1 MYFQTL
7 DIKSQ
12 CIGVYVDGSIY
23 HDNLPD
29 DLTRTWSY
37 STFLKESPVE
47 YARLYCEGRTLNDVC
62 PDLYRDE
69 WEPVCNRL
77 TAFYRALREAKV
89 DLNENCFYDL
99 VPENFLKDFCEI
111 KNKITKYVFE
121 NYSKPPNYE
130 FLVDVEKIIGEIRVR
145 SLTLNF
151 AKIKS
156 RLFQFKTKNW
166 HQKLK
171 AVAPYVDYNL
181 FGTKTGRLTTK
192 KNSFPIL
199 TMPKEY
205 RNTIEP
211 ANDWF
216 LEMDF
221 NSAELRTLLALSGKE
236 QPDTDIHQWNAQH
249 AYGGLVTREG
259 AKQRIFAWLYN
270 PESADHISERAY
282 DRDIV
287 LEKYWD
293 GEQVHTMYDRIIPSD
308 KHHALNYIIQSTTSD
323 LFLRRMVEVNK
334 LLEDKKSHIAFC
346 VHDSL
351 VIDLADED
359 KHLVPQ
365 IKEVFGNTDLGAFR
379 VNLSA
384 GKNYGDLKELKI

>member
-1 MYFQTL
+1 MQFQAL
-7 DIKSQ
+7 DIKGQ
-12 CIGVYVDGSIY
+12 CIGVYIEGELHY
-23 HDNLPD
+23 EKLPD
-29 DLTRTWSY
+29 ELTHTWGYAS
-37 STFLKESPVE
+37 FLKERPVE
-47 YARLYCEGRTLNDVC
+47 YASLYCTGRSLDEVC
-62 PDLYRDE
+62 PDVYRDQ
-69 WEPVCNRL
+69 WEPVQARL
-77 TAFYRALREAKV
+77 NAFYRALREAKV
-89 DLNENCFYDL
+89 DLQENCFYDL
-99 VPENFLKDFCEI
+99 VPENFLKDFCEV
-111 KNKITKYVFE
+111 KDKITQHVFATYE
-121 NYSKPPNYE
+121 KPHNYD
-130 FLVDVEKIIGEIRVR
+130 FLLNVQKIIADLKSRP
-145 SLTLNF
+145 LALNF
-151 AKIKS
+151 NQIKS
-156 RLFQFKTKNW
+156 RLFQFKTKKW

-171 AVAPYVDYNL
+171 GVAPFVDYNL

-205 RNTIEP
+205 RNIVEP
-211 ANDWF
+211 TNDWF
-216 LEMDF
+216 LELDF

-236 QPDTDIHQWNAQH
+236 QPTADIHQWNAQH

-270 PESADHISERAY
+270 PESADHISERVY
-282 DRDIV
+282 DRDTV

-293 GEQVHTMYDRIIPSD
+293 GEQIHTMYDRIIPSD

-323 LFLRRMVEVNK
+323 LFLRTMVEVNK